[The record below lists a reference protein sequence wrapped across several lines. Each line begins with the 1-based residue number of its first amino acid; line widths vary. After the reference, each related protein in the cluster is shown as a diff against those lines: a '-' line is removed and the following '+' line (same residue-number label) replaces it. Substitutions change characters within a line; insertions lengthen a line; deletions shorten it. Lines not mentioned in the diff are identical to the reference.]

1 LASASDTSTK
11 GAPARILVVEDEALV
26 AMLIEDELFELGFD
40 VVGPAATVG
49 HALAL
54 CHDERI
60 DGAVLDVNLGGGQ
73 RSDSIADFLLSK
85 HIPFVFVTGYG
96 DAGVSAR
103 FADKAVLQK
112 PFALP
117 ELRRLVERNFDWLE
131 ASTEPGHRS
140 ASG

>member
-1 LASASDTSTK
+1 LASASNPGTKTS
-11 GAPARILVVEDEALV
+11 PARILVVEDEALV

-40 VVGPAATVG
+40 VVGPAATVS

-73 RSDSIADFLLSK
+73 RSDSVADFLLSK
-85 HIPFVFVTGYG
+85 RIPFVFVTGYG
-96 DAGVSAR
+96 DAGVSVR
-103 FADKAVLQK
+103 FADRAVLQK

-117 ELRRLVERNFDWLE
+117 DLRRLVERNFESFE
-131 ASTEPGHRS
+131 APSKSARCS

>member
-1 LASASDTSTK
+1 LASASNPGTKTS
-11 GAPARILVVEDEALV
+11 PARILVVEDEALV

-40 VVGPAATVG
+40 VVGPAATVS

-73 RSDSIADFLLSK
+73 RSDSVADFLLSK
-85 HIPFVFVTGYG
+85 RIPFVFVTGYG

-117 ELRRLVERNFDWLE
+117 DLRRLVERNFESFE
-131 ASTEPGHRS
+131 ASGKSARRA

>member
-1 LASASDTSTK
+1 LASASDTGTK

-26 AMLIEDELFELGFD
+26 AMLIEDALFELGFD
-40 VVGPAATVG
+40 VVGPAATVSQ
-49 HALAL
+49 ALAL

-85 HIPFVFVTGYG
+85 RIPFVFVTGYG

-117 ELRRLVERNFDWLE
+117 ELRRLVERNFDWFE
-131 ASTEPGHRS
+131 ASTESGHRS
-140 ASG
+140 A